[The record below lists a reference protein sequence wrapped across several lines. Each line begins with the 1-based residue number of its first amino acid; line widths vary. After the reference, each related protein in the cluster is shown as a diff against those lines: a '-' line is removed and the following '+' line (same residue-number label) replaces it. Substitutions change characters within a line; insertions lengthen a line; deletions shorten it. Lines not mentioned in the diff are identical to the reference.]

1 MVNSKISV
9 IVPIYNVEKYLER
22 CIESII
28 NQTHKNLE
36 IILVDDG
43 SPDRCPQ
50 ICDNYALLDH
60 RITVI
65 HKKNGGLS
73 SARNAGIS
81 IATGEYIGFV
91 DSDDYIDVH
100 MYEVLLNACLNQ
112 DCKLSVCN
120 IQHFT
125 GDRYGDEVKR
135 CDKYKTITNIEALW
149 ELQGADGEL
158 FCVAWN
164 KLYHKDLFHKLRY
177 PEGKINE
184 DEFVIYKAIY
194 QAGNVAVCESS
205 LYFYFQDNNGS
216 ITKNKKYF
224 TYEDVFDAFN
234 EREEYFK
241 KAGYPKLEFA
251 TYRSYLDRIIQNY
264 ILLKK
269 NKEKEKQYFDILTKR
284 YREKYKVRGNQL
296 PGIGYRVFYVSP
308 NLYLMLKGVHH

>member
-1 MVNSKISV
+1 MANNKISV
-9 IVPIYNVEKYLER
+9 IVPIYNVEKYLGR

-28 NQTHKNLE
+28 NQTYTNLE

-50 ICDNYALLDH
+50 ICDEYARIDH
-60 RITVI
+60 RIQVI

-73 SARNAGIS
+73 SARNAGIN

-100 MYEVLLNACLNQ
+100 MYEVLIQACLDQ
-112 DCKLSVCN
+112 QCKLAVCR

-125 GDRYGDEVKR
+125 GDRYDKKVKTSSNFR
-135 CDKYKTITNIEALW
+135 NVTNTEALW

-164 KLYHKDLFHKLRY
+164 KLYHKELFDELRY
-177 PEGKINE
+177 PVGKINE
-184 DEFVIYKAIY
+184 DEFVTYKAID
-194 QAGNVAVCESS
+194 QAGNLVVCDNT
-205 LYFYFQDNNGS
+205 LYFYYQENNSS

-224 TYEDVFDAFN
+224 TCEDVFDAFN

-251 TYRSYLDRIIQNY
+251 TYRSYLDRIIHNY
-264 ILLKK
+264 TFLKK
-269 NKEKEKQYFDILTKR
+269 NKEKKKQYFVILTKR
-284 YREKYKVRGNQL
+284 YREKYKVRGKQL
-296 PGIGYRVFYVSP
+296 PGIGYKVFYISP
-308 NLYLMLKGVHH
+308 KIYLMLKGVHH

>member
-1 MVNSKISV
+1 MDNNKISI
-9 IVPIYNVEKYLER
+9 IVPIYNVEKYLNR

-28 NQTHKNLE
+28 NQTYKNLE

-43 SPDRCPQ
+43 SPDNCPQ
-50 ICDNYALLDH
+50 ICDEYAKQDH
-60 RITVI
+60 RIKVI

-73 SARNAGIS
+73 SARNAGMN

-100 MYEVLLNACLNQ
+100 MYEVLLNACLSQ
-112 DCKLSVCN
+112 DCKLSICK

-125 GDRYGDEVKR
+125 GDRYSDEIKI
-135 CDKYKTITNIEALW
+135 CDTYNSISNEEALW
-149 ELQGADGEL
+149 RLQGEDGEL

-164 KLYHKDLFHKLRY
+164 KLYHKDLFYELRY

-184 DEFVIYKAIY
+184 DEFVTYKAIH
-194 QAGNVAVCESS
+194 QAGNVVVCESV
-205 LYFYFQDNNGS
+205 LYFYYQDNNSS

-241 KAGYPKLEFA
+241 AAGYPKLELA
-251 TYRSYLDRIIQNY
+251 TYRSYLDRIMHNY
-264 ILLKK
+264 IILKK

-284 YREKYKVRGNQL
+284 YREKYKVRGHRL
-296 PGIGYRVFYVSP
+296 PGVGYKLFYVSP
-308 NLYLMLKGVHH
+308 KLYLMLKGAHH